1 MFDIIK
7 EWSDK
12 SIIDNVIII
21 ALLIAIFEAIAQ
33 SFIKSSKK
41 TETPNMF
48 FGLSFYIIVGFLLHH
63 AYNNYPLSRVNVTW
77 SCISIILATTLGYVV
92 YQEQMNLNNIISVI
106 CALIAV
112 YFASR
117 N

>member
-33 SFIKSSKK
+33 SFIKSRDRKS
-41 TETPNMF
+41 
-48 FGLSFYIIVGFLLHH
+48 
-63 AYNNYPLSRVNVTW
+63 
-77 SCISIILATTLGYVV
+77 VV
-92 YQEQMNLNNIISVI
+92 
-106 CALIAV
+106 
-112 YFASR
+112 
-117 N
+117 

>member
-33 SFIKSSKK
+33 NFIKSSKNA
-41 TETPNMF
+41 ETPIMF

-63 AYNNYPLSRVNVTW
+63 AYHNYPLSRVNVTW